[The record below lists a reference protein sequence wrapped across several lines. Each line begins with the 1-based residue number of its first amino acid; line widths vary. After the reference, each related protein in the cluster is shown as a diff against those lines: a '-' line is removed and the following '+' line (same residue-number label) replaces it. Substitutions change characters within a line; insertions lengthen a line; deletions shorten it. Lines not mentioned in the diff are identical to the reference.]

1 MFGLKVIRVAGDSMS
16 PALPEGSFVL
26 FRRASRYRI
35 GDVVLVRHPEF
46 GTIVKRIAAFE
57 PGFLW
62 LKGDHPSSVSREAM
76 GCLPLKAVLGKQ
88 VWSVCPPSAEKA
100 AA

>member
-26 FRRASRYRI
+26 FRKAGQYRI
-35 GDVVLVRHPEF
+35 GDVVLVHHPNL
-46 GTIVKRIAAFE
+46 GIIVKRIAAFE

-62 LKGDHPSSVSREAM
+62 LKGDHPSSVSREVM
-76 GCLPLKAVLGKQ
+76 GCLPLNRVLGKQ
-88 VWSVCPPSAEKA
+88 LWSVSPPSPEKA